1 MPPLLSSFKDL
12 YKVEN
17 LVDLVKQKS
26 ISSDL
31 NMEGRALAKADY
43 QINLTLV
50 LDQIKLT
57 IKTRIIKLEML
68 LSVDQDLRVLSTRS
82 MVKLMKKE

>member
-1 MPPLLSSFKDL
+1 M
-12 YKVEN
+12 
-17 LVDLVKQKS
+17 DLVKQKS

-82 MVKLMKKE
+82 MVNLMKKEENTNQLHAGCSIK

>member
-1 MPPLLSSFKDL
+1 MPTLLSSFKKL

-31 NMEGRALAKADY
+31 NMEGRALSKADY

-50 LDQIKLT
+50 LDQIK
-57 IKTRIIKLEML
+57 
-68 LSVDQDLRVLSTRS
+68 
-82 MVKLMKKE
+82 